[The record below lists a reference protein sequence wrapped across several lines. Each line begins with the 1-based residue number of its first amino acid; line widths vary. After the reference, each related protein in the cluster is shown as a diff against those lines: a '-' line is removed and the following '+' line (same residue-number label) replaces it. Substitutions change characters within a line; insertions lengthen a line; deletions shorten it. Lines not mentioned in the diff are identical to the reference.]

1 MLFHPLHWEVIL
13 IVVGKAF
20 IVSRQND
27 AQRDPTLLTDLSF
40 AECKELHPNSK
51 RALVGPELRDEAL
64 FKDPP
69 PKEDCPICFLPMPR
83 HLISCVPLPPATIS
97 TIPIFDFVRDHQE
110 LTGKAMEQ
118 YYPCCGKSICQTTWT
133 TRNLSSSVT
142 ISNFYAVIVNV
153 FCFTDRK
160 RIVLFFGRCG
170 SNPQGT
176 QNCTG
181 RRLQ

>member
-1 MLFHPLHWEVIL
+1 MLFHTLHWEVIL

-153 FCFTDRK
+153 FCFN
-160 RIVLFFGRCG
+160 I
-170 SNPQGT
+170 
-176 QNCTG
+176 
-181 RRLQ
+181 RRGIENSTTLND

>member
-1 MLFHPLHWEVIL
+1 MLSAARK
-13 IVVGKAF
+13 GTS
-20 IVSRQND
+20 VSRCAN
-27 AQRDPTLLTDLSF
+27 RV
-40 AECKELHPNSK
+40 CKPNIATPRVRKSIGRRIK
-51 RALVGPELRDEAL
+51 RIVNYVLPSYEAL

-69 PKEDCPICFLPMPR
+69 SKEDCPICFLPIPR
-83 HLISCVPLPPATIS
+83 NLISCVPLPPATIS

-153 FCFTDRK
+153 FCFN
-160 RIVLFFGRCG
+160 I
-170 SNPQGT
+170 
-176 QNCTG
+176 
-181 RRLQ
+181 RRGIENSTTLND